1 MVDIAT
7 GALNRILNNVMD
19 SPKQD
24 LFIHVLENLPPTCD
38 TSEAQAVYKTLF
50 DVYENKGKIFVQF
63 VNPVRVVAACEA

>member
-7 GALNRILNNVMD
+7 GALNRILKNVMD

-24 LFIHVLENLPPTCD
+24 LVIHVLEYLPPTCD